1 MSDDDDRARHL
12 INVAA
17 EAAQAGS
24 LHEARGL
31 LQRALATGPSVE
43 LRVRA
48 WRTLADVTDDPA
60 EKRECLEN
68 ILLADPTDG
77 LAQRDLAVLN
87 GTLDPDDIIDPNRV
101 SDGRDRGVAEPL
113 GQDPSAALKE
123 QMFTPATCPACGA
136 GQMLYSPTAGAL
148 VCSHCGTRR
157 PLTDRPMAEG
167 HAAAPVRDFAV
178 AMWTAKARR
187 VPTAQ
192 PLLKCGQCGAGFVVK
207 PGELSTRCFYCG
219 STATIQPS
227 EGRDLL
233 LPDAI
238 LPLNFTREEALRTVE
253 SVMDDETGSGLRE
266 RDVLGGYVPVWLLT
280 FGGHIAWS
288 GTARKQMGEMDRQP
302 ETVRGT
308 YTMSELVVPVFGTS
322 RLHER
327 IDIGP
332 PQIDVNQAVP
342 FNEEYLTGFPAESY
356 DITLEQAAVAARP
369 VAIDKTRAEVVAS
382 TTDEAV
388 AVEISTNGLGI
399 ETFTLLL
406 APIWMTP
413 MSGDRPPLVLNA
425 CTGQLYSRRQGLFDR
440 LRRSL
445 GLE

>member
-24 LHEARGL
+24 LRDARGL

-43 LRVRA
+43 LKVRA

-113 GQDPSAALKE
+113 AQDPSAALKE
-123 QMFTPATCPACGA
+123 QMFTPATCPACEA
-136 GQMLYSPTAGAL
+136 GQLLYSPTAGAL

-157 PLTDRPMAEG
+157 PLTDRPMTER
-167 HAAAPVRDFAV
+167 HAAAPARDFAV

-192 PLLKCGQCGAGFVVK
+192 PLLKCGQCGA
-207 PGELSTRCFYCG
+207 GELSTRCFYCG

-288 GTARKQMGEMDRQP
+288 GTARKQMGEMDREL

-308 YTMSELVVPVFGTS
+308 YTLSELVVPVFGTS

-327 IDIGP
+327 TDIGP

-406 APIWMTP
+406 ARPLAPIWMTP

-445 GLE
+445 GIE